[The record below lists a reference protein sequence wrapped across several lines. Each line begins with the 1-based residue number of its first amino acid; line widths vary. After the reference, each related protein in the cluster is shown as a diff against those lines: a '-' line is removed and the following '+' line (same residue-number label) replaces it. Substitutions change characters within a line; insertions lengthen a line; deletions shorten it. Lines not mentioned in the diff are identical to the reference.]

1 MEDRGDLPVGGPGGE
16 TNLSHPPPGDTGSER
31 NPSGPAIDLIT
42 SSTDKATP
50 AGTSVE
56 ASGDSNDSAAAA
68 TEPSDS
74 WDLSPPPVIE
84 KDKIIFGKYRLLEKI
99 GEGGM
104 GSVWLVHNMEL
115 DRKSALKLIKAE
127 IAQNDKGWRRF
138 RREAQLMAKLEH
150 RNAVAVYDFKRTLGM
165 GYIEM
170 EFVRGRSLDKIVQD
184 KQGEPLPLEM
194 VAPILDQL
202 CSVLQEAH
210 SYTDES
216 SGKPKAIIHRDLKP
230 SNLMIVDRKP
240 AEQNLKVLDFGIAK
254 MIDEDVQGA
263 TELTGAGDILGTPA
277 YMSPE
282 QIRGGSEGDDSREI
296 DGRSDLYSTGV
307 MFYQLLTGVLPF
319 RGSRMSILAAH
330 LTKTPPPM
338 KEANPKVTIPPG
350 VERVILQCLEK
361 DPDKRPRSARE
372 LAEQF
377 RSAAGTTSV
386 RSAPSPRNVRG
397 LPYVVAAAA
406 LTLLLVSGGVFWSL
420 RSSSP
425 TPAAKPR
432 DESTS
437 PHISTTVGPGTENVS
452 ADRSTT
458 DKRPGAD
465 EHSLWSVP
473 AGFSAQAVELNT
485 TEGPLTVVHSVD
497 KVRFKRFKPGIYLP
511 EGYEA
516 KDPDDVV
523 NGFPRVIARADGV
536 LFIRITGGVYQQGD
550 FRGSTPMVD
559 KKQSPCTP
567 HPVEVSDFYIQETEV
582 TNSELAGFI
591 EPDAKLDAWQKAF
604 KQISEDLKDEKTALK
619 CPAVGLNWATAQKY
633 AQSVRGRLP
642 TEAEWEYAARSA
654 GQERRWAIMRRLG
667 KEARPKANLLG
678 VGDGSPVPVKTY
690 KGDDETE
697 QHLFDMTGN
706 VREWCAEPYRTYAE
720 LLKNRSE
727 KDQPMKDPGLGQ
739 QPATIDLE
747 LEYVVRGGSFLVDYL
762 SAMSFNRDGVKA
774 GEEGYDLGFRVV
786 IECPR
791 LTSSR

>member
-1 MEDRGDLPVGGPGGE
+1 MEDRLDLPVEAPGGE
-16 TNLSHPPPGDTGSER
+16 TNQPRPTPGDTGSER
-31 NPSGPAIDLIT
+31 DASRPAIDLIT
-42 SSTDKATP
+42 SRTEKTTAP
-50 AGTSVE
+50 GTTSE
-56 ASGDSNDSAAAA
+56 PSSDSGDSRSAA

-104 GSVWLVHNMEL
+104 GSVWLVDNVEL
-115 DRKSALKLIKAE
+115 DRRSALKLIKAE
-127 IAQNDKGWRRF
+127 IAQNDRGWRRF

-194 VAPILDQL
+194 VTPILDQL

-210 SYTDES
+210 SYADEKT
-216 SGKPKAIIHRDLKP
+216 GKSKAIIHRDLKP

-240 AEQNLKVLDFGIAK
+240 ADQNLKVLDFGIAK

-282 QIRGGSEGDDSREI
+282 QIRGGSEGDDAREI

-307 MFYQLLTGVLPF
+307 MIYQLLTGVLPF

-350 VERVILQCLEK
+350 VERVVLQCLEK
-361 DPDKRPRSARE
+361 DPDKRPQSARE
-372 LAEQF
+372 LAERF
-377 RSAAGTTSV
+377 RSAAGITSV
-386 RSAPSPRNVRG
+386 RAAPSPRKVRG
-397 LPYVVAAAA
+397 LPYLVAAAA
-406 LTLLLVSGGVFWSL
+406 AIALLGAGILWSL
-420 RSSSP
+420 RPSS
-425 TPAAKPR
+425 TTAAAKPKVEPANPESSATVTPNTASAVADHSAKER
-432 DESTS
+432 RPAPDEQ
-437 PHISTTVGPGTENVS
+437 
-452 ADRSTT
+452 
-458 DKRPGAD
+458 
-465 EHSLWSVP
+465 SLWLVP
-473 AGFSAQAVELNT
+473 AGLTAPATELNT
-485 TEGPLTVVHSVD
+485 TDGPLAVVRSVD

-511 EGYEA
+511 ERYTAEDAG
-516 KDPDDVV
+516 DLV

-536 LFIRITGGVYQQGD
+536 RFIRITGGVYQQGD
-550 FRGSTPMVD
+550 FRPGTPMDD

-567 HPVEVSDFYIQETEV
+567 HPVEVADFYIQETEV
-582 TNSELAGFI
+582 TNSEIAQFV
-591 EPDAKLDAWQKAF
+591 EPDAQRDKWQQAF
-604 KQISEDLKDEKTALK
+604 SQISKDMNEKAALK

-633 AQSVRGRLP
+633 AQSVGGRLP

-654 GQERRWAIMRRLG
+654 GQERRWATMRRLN
-667 KEARPKANLLG
+667 KEARPKANLIEANSE
-678 VGDGSPVPVKTY
+678 SPAPVMTY

-697 QHLFDMTGN
+697 QHVFDMTGN
-706 VREWCAEPYRTYAE
+706 VREWSADPYRTYAE
-720 LLKNRSE
+720 LLQNHPD
-727 KDQPMKDPGLGQ
+727 KDQAMKDPGLGLG
-739 QPATIDLE
+739 PATIDPG
-747 LEYVVRGGSFLVDYL
+747 LEYVVRGGSFLVDL
-762 SAMSFNRDGVKA
+762 QAAQTFNRDAVKA
-774 GEEGYDLGFRVV
+774 AEEMIDLGLRVV